1 MDVEKALSGCS
12 AESPVILLAHQPH
25 AAKQALQQR
34 PDISLVLSGTFCLI
48 IVTINILHF

>member
-12 AESPVILLAHQPH
+12 AESPIILLAHQPH

-34 PDISLVLSGTFCLI
+34 PDISLVLSGM
-48 IVTINILHF
+48 